1 MEHRMRYKNEQ
12 GNPAGRKRGIETVKM
27 SEDPRKALYKHKIRK
42 RRRRMA

>member
-1 MEHRMRYKNEQ
+1 MRKRNLH
-12 GNPAGRKRGIETVKM
+12 GNPAGRKRGIETAKM